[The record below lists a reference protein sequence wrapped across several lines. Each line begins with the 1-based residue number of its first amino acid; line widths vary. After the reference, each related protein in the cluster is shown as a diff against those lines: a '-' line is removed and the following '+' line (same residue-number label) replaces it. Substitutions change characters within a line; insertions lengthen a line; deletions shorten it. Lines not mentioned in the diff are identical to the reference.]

1 VSLKELLEILQ
12 RKRVE
17 LHYLRLRLKDGRDN
31 VTGFVTT
38 ISFQENKCPM
48 VAVLTSPI
56 GMGYEVGPGPEEGL
70 HRTSAC
76 RHRPV
81 MRNLNQESC
90 HYTSLLKV

>member
-17 LHYLRLRLKDGRDN
+17 LDYLRLRLKDGGDN
-31 VTGFVTT
+31 VAGFVTT
-38 ISFQENKCPM
+38 ISFQDNPSPM
-48 VAVLTSPI
+48 IAVLTSPI
-56 GMGYEVGPGPEEGL
+56 CVGYEVGSGPEEGL

-76 RHRPV
+76 RHGPV